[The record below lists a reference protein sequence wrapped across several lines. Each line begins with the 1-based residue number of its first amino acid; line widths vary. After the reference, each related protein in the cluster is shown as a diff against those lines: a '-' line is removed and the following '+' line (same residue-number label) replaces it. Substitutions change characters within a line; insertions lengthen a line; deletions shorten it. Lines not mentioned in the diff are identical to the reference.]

1 VDAEQITLE
10 STASQPSVISRLWA
24 FHNTLLLVA
33 SLVLLYVALRTETA
47 TVLIGLAAGFGYVS
61 AFITGFFFVSTFTV
75 APAAVLLFH
84 LAESLNPVLLALLAG
99 VGTVLGDFVLF
110 RFLKDRVYEEF
121 APYVH
126 KIGES
131 HLTLL
136 LKTPY
141 FGWFAP
147 VLGAL
152 IIASP
157 FPDEL
162 GISLLGLSKI
172 STVQFMA
179 LTYVLNVAGI
189 FLIILLA
196 QV

>member
-1 VDAEQITLE
+1 MRMNIV
-10 STASQPSVISRLWA
+10 SRIWA
-24 FHNTLLLVA
+24 LHNTLFLLV
-33 SLVLLYVALRTETA
+33 SFVVLFFVSRTETA
-47 TVLIGLAAGFGYVS
+47 HAIVSFLGSFGYASGVLV
-61 AFITGFFFVSTFTV
+61 GFFFVSTFTV

-84 LAESLNPVLLALLAG
+84 LAQELNPVYLALLAG
-99 VGTVLGDFVLF
+99 AGSVLGDLVLF
-110 RFLKDRVYEEF
+110 RFLKDRVFEEL
-121 APYVH
+121 APFV
-126 KIGES
+126 KSLTGS
-131 HLTLL
+131 HLSLM

-141 FGWFAP
+141 FAWFAP

-179 LTYVLNVAGI
+179 LTYVLNVVGI
-189 FLIILLA
+189 LFVVLLA
-196 QV
+196 QA

>member
-1 VDAEQITLE
+1 MSIV
-10 STASQPSVISRLWA
+10 SRVWA
-24 FHNTLLLVA
+24 YHNTLLLVA
-33 SLVLLYVALRTETA
+33 SLVVLFFVGQTDTA
-47 TVLIGLAAGFGYVS
+47 HAIIRFVGDFGYASGVVV
-61 AFITGFFFVSTFTV
+61 GFFFVSTFTV

-84 LAESLNPVLLALLAG
+84 LAQELNPIALALLAG
-99 VGTVLGDFVLF
+99 AGSVIGDLILF
-110 RFLKDRVYEEF
+110 RFLKDRVYEEL
-121 APYVH
+121 APFVA
-126 KIGES
+126 KLGGS
-131 HLTLL
+131 HLSLM

-141 FGWFAP
+141 FAWFAP

-179 LTYVLNVAGI
+179 LTYLLNVAGI
-189 FLIILLA
+189 LFVVLLA
-196 QV
+196 QA

>member
-1 VDAEQITLE
+1 MSIV
-10 STASQPSVISRLWA
+10 SRVWA
-24 FHNTLLLVA
+24 LRNTLLLVA
-33 SLVLLYVALRTETA
+33 SLIVLFLVARTEVA
-47 TVLIGLAAGFGYVS
+47 HSVIEFLKGFGYASGVLV
-61 AFITGFFFVSTFTV
+61 GFFFVSTFTV

-84 LAESLNPVLLALLAG
+84 LAQELNPMLLALLAG
-99 VGTVLGDFVLF
+99 AGSVVGDLVLF
-110 RFLKDRVYEEF
+110 KFLKDRVFEELRPF
-121 APYVH
+121 VQSL
-126 KIGES
+126 GGS
-131 HLTLL
+131 HLSLM

-141 FGWFAP
+141 FAWFAP

-189 FLIILLA
+189 LFIVLLA
-196 QV
+196 QS

>member
-1 VDAEQITLE
+1 MSIV
-10 STASQPSVISRLWA
+10 SRVWA
-24 FHNTLLLVA
+24 LRNTLLLVA
-33 SLVLLYVALRTETA
+33 SLVVLFAVARTDVA
-47 TVLIGLAAGFGYVS
+47 HAIVGFLGDFGYASGVLV
-61 AFITGFFFVSTFTV
+61 GFFFVSTFTV

-84 LAESLNPVLLALLAG
+84 LAQELHPVLLALLAG
-99 VGTVLGDFVLF
+99 VGSVLGDLVLF
-110 RFLKDRVYEEF
+110 RFLKDRVFEELR
-121 APYVH
+121 PYVQSL
-126 KIGES
+126 GGS
-131 HLTLL
+131 HLLL
-136 LKTPY
+136 MLKTPY
-141 FGWFAP
+141 FAWFAP

-189 FLIILLA
+189 LFIVLLA
-196 QV
+196 QA

>member
-1 VDAEQITLE
+1 MRIV
-10 STASQPSVISRLWA
+10 SRIWA
-24 FHNTLLLVA
+24 YHNTLLLLA
-33 SLVLLYVALRTETA
+33 SLGVLFLVFQTDVAHAIVRYV
-47 TVLIGLAAGFGYVS
+47 GNFGYLSGV
-61 AFITGFFFVSTFTV
+61 IVGFFFVSTFTV

-84 LAESLNPVLLALLAG
+84 LAQELNPVALALLAG
-99 VGTVLGDFVLF
+99 IGSVLGDVVLF
-110 RFLKDRVYEEF
+110 RFLKDRVFEELTPF
-121 APYVH
+121 VRR
-126 KIGES
+126 IGGS
-131 HLTLL
+131 HLSLM

-141 FGWFAP
+141 FAWFAP

-172 STVQFMA
+172 NTIQFMA

-189 FLIILLA
+189 LVIVLLA
-196 QV
+196 QG